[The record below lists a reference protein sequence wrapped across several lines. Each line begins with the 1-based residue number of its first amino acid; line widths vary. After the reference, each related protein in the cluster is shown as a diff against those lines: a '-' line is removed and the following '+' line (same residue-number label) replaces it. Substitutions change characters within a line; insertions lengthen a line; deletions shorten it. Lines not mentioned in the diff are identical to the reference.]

1 MKQVFNTQLKGKI
14 VLSDS
19 IETVCKEIEDISSLY
34 KFIWVQSGWL
44 VVEIDYADVRL
55 EAGEIVALTP
65 YERIKPKSGEGEH
78 RVLLFN
84 ADFYCIYAH
93 DDEVSCNGFLFHG
106 GKSVML
112 LQLPPNR
119 EQELRRIADNMEH
132 EYTCNEFHKEEML
145 RILLKQFIIIATRIA
160 REHFKVSHEKER
172 AFNLVREFNV
182 LVDAHFREKKL
193 VSQYAEMLNRSP
205 KTLANVFGSCSLP
218 SPLKIIH
225 DRIEAEAR
233 RLLINTDKTAKE
245 IAQILGFEDL
255 PAFSRFF
262 KAQTGRSISDF
273 RRQD

>member
-19 IETVCKEIEDISSLY
+19 IQSVCEEMEDVASLY
-34 KFIWVQSGWL
+34 KFIWVRSGRL
-44 VVEIDYADVRL
+44 VVEIDHADVL
-55 EAGEIVALTP
+55 LQAGEIVALTP
-65 YERIKPKSGEGEH
+65 YERIKPQSIEGEH

-112 LQLPPNR
+112 LQLPENR
-119 EQELRRIADNMEH
+119 RQELLNISNNMEH
-132 EYTCNEFHKEEML
+132 EYANEEFHKEEML
-145 RILLKQFIIIATRIA
+145 RILLKQFIIIATRTA

-245 IAQILGFEDL
+245 IALILGFEDIST
-255 PAFSRFF
+255 FSRFF
-262 KAQTGRSISDF
+262 KAQTGISISNF
-273 RRQD
+273 RQQK